1 MLLLCLYENVTDC
14 NMARVQG
21 MYSNVQAEL
30 VSLKVFSNEQSGF
43 VNNLNEENGRLVAEI
58 QRLKKQA
65 ETRDRQLHESV
76 AIAKKAL
83 LKQKEQNEKLHAEL
97 QEARRA
103 SKGKGRK

>member
-1 MLLLCLYENVTDC
+1 
-14 NMARVQG
+14 MARVQG

-76 AIAKKAL
+76 AIAKKVSEAGRCSSVWGLAFLAL
-83 LKQKEQNEKLHAEL
+83 VTLCTTTLTNVWGFTFRHC
-97 QEARRA
+97 
-103 SKGKGRK
+103 